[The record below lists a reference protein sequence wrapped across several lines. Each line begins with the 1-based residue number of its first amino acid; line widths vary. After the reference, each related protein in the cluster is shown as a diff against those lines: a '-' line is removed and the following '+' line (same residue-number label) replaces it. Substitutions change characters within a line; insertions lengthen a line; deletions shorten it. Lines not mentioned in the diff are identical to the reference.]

1 MFSTVD
7 DPKRAGLSLW
17 ELVAYSAQNNSARV
31 PKVSR
36 LNAAERL
43 ISGITS
49 KELLCLQ
56 LRN

>member
-17 ELVAYSAQNNSARV
+17 ELVAYSAHRV